1 MLTAITPTGDRLHQF
16 AICYELMMR
25 QTVKPDRW
33 IIVDD
38 GVRKLENIVDGKINN
53 MEIMLL
59 RRNASPGRITL
70 KENILAALEKINIGD
85 KVIFFEDDDFYPDT
99 YIEAMSQL
107 LDNYKVVG
115 GLLRKYYNL
124 NYQAYWEFSRSL
136 YGTLSSTAF
145 KAEEKTFNV
154 FRKVCSNGYGHEV
167 DIEFLNTVKAE
178 GISNFL
184 HSNPMA
190 QVIGVKGWNTGR
202 RGAVATTHKRRYR
215 KYIYDT
221 NFKCLNCY
229 FSIFSE
235 KYKSFIKHGLLIDL
249 LRPSAGAI
257 NKLKALLKAKRFNH
271 SNIT

>member
-38 GVRKLENIVDGKINN
+38 GVQKLEHIVNGKINN
-53 MEIMLL
+53 MEIIVV
-59 RRNASPGRITL
+59 RRKASPDRITL
-70 KENILAALEKINIGD
+70 KENILAALEKININD

-107 LDNYKVVG
+107 LVNYIVVG

-124 NYQAYWEFSRSL
+124 TFKGYWEFTQLR

-145 KAEEKTFNV
+145 NTNGKTLNI
-154 FRKVCSNGYGHEV
+154 FREVCSNGYGHEV
-167 DIEFLNTVKAE
+167 DIEFWRKIKSE

-184 HSNPMA
+184 HSDARA
-190 QVIGVKGWNTGR
+190 QVIGVKGWNIGR
-202 RGAVATTHKRRYR
+202 KGAVLRTHMKKRR

-221 NFKCLNCY
+221 NFKNLKCY
-229 FSIFSE
+229 FDNFSE
-235 KYKSFIKHGLLIDL
+235 KYKSFIKRGFLIDL
-249 LRPSAGAI
+249 LRPTIGVYYRFRAF
-257 NKLKALLKAKRFNH
+257 LKCGNSLFF
-271 SNIT
+271 